1 LPRRAADRKIAP
13 EVTPMSEDRR
23 RRRSN
28 DHAEALALLLES
40 CRERTGL
47 DALVIADHDGLLV
60 SASTRPG
67 KTVDP
72 VVIAA
77 HLPRT
82 HWRDLIPALHA
93 RTFKLGG
100 VRLFLGA
107 VGNLSERMVADL
119 LNAMRGTQRIL
130 A

>member
-1 LPRRAADRKIAP
+1 MTHV
-13 EVTPMSEDRR
+13 ERR
-23 RRRSN
+23 RRRSE
-28 DHAEALALLLES
+28 DRTKALSLLLDT

-47 DALVIADHDGLLV
+47 EALVIADHDGLLL
-60 SASTRPG
+60 SSSTRPG
-67 KTVDP
+67 RSVDP

-82 HWRDLIPALHA
+82 HWRDLIPSLHA

-107 VGNLSERMVADL
+107 VGNLSERMVIEL
-119 LNAMRGTQRIL
+119 LHTMRGTQRIL